1 MDRTVGL
8 TVELKLCFQIPPAQC
23 GCGLRHVILFVFK
36 AMPLETLNIIND
48 CYSKLHPVIQ

>member
-23 GCGLRHVILFVFK
+23 GCGLRHVILLVFK
-36 AMPLETLNIIND
+36 AMYIIND
-48 CYSKLHPVIQ
+48 SYSKLHPVIQ